1 MFHMWKKGLD
11 KGTKGEYGTKDE
23 QSPRMSRVLM
33 EASMFKLIA
42 RGVEAGETNVLK
54 DALGLGVLL
63 FIIASSQMAS
73 FVLGA

>member
-1 MFHMWKKGLD
+1 
-11 KGTKGEYGTKDE
+11 
-23 QSPRMSRVLM
+23 
-33 EASMFKLIA
+33 MFKLIA

>member
-1 MFHMWKKGLD
+1 
-11 KGTKGEYGTKDE
+11 
-23 QSPRMSRVLM
+23 
-33 EASMFKLIA
+33 MFKAMRLKSVLRA
-42 RGVEAGETNVLK
+42 VEAGETQLLK

>member
-1 MFHMWKKGLD
+1 MVKVI
-11 KGTKGEYGTKDE
+11 
-23 QSPRMSRVLM
+23 SR
-33 EASMFKLIA
+33 A
-42 RGVEAGETNVLK
+42 GEAGETNVLK

>member
-1 MFHMWKKGLD
+1 MIKALV
-11 KGTKGEYGTKDE
+11 
-23 QSPRMSRVLM
+23 R
-33 EASMFKLIA
+33 A
-42 RGVEAGETNVLK
+42 VEAGETEMLK